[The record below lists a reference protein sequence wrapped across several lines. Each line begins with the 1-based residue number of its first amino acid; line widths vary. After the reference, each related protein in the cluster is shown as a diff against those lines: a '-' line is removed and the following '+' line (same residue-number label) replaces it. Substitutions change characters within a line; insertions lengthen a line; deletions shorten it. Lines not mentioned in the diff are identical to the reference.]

1 MTRFEQL
8 NNKIYDIE
16 IAAKRCRSE
25 SMRQV
30 WLQKQYQLEQQILDL
45 TIDRACLRVK

>member
-16 IAAKRCRSE
+16 LAARRCRSE

-45 TIDRACLRVK
+45 TIDRASRRVK

>member
-16 IAAKRCRSE
+16 LAARRCRSE
-25 SMRQV
+25 SMKQV

-45 TIDRACLRVK
+45 TIDRACRRVK